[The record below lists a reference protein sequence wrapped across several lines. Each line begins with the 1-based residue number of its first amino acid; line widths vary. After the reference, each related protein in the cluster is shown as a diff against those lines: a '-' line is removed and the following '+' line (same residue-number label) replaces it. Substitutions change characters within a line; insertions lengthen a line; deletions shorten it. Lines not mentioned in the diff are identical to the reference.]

1 MRTKE
6 EYQEAMNRVYWLIG
20 KLSYWCVIDLYELQ
34 EKYGYEDTLN
44 ILQEL
49 IDNYKE
55 NK

>member
-1 MRTKE
+1 MRTKQ
-6 EYQEAMNRVYWLIG
+6 EYQEAFDNVQWGIEESDG
-20 KLSYWCVIDLYELQ
+20 LSQRRYAEVNASL
-34 EKYGYEDTLN
+34 K